1 MTRTFTKTQAEI
13 DAGKWL
19 RAAVNFSDVWGGEGD
34 TSGTW
39 AVAEPLYLKAL
50 IEFQLGEGP
59 PSTPVEM
66 FPQLLRYA
74 VSLFFEAIDS
84 DPHLEPTSHEAE
96 ERGQQVLDRVLPP
109 PPERRQHRWSN
120 EDRWPGEGIEG
131 PPWAT
136 TEETA

>member
-1 MTRTFTKTQAEI
+1 MTRTDTKSQAEI

-34 TSGTW
+34 TSDTR
-39 AVAEPLYLKAL
+39 AVAEQLYLKAL
-50 IEFQLGEGP
+50 IEFQLGEVP

-66 FPQLLRYA
+66 FPQLLCYA
-74 VSLFFEAIDS
+74 VSLFFRAIEADPFLDLTS
-84 DPHLEPTSHEAE
+84 DLAE
-96 ERGQQVLDRVLPP
+96 ERGQQALDEVLPP
-109 PPERRQHRWSN
+109 PPERRQHRWFN

-136 TEETA
+136 KEETA